1 VKVSPGL
8 STSHTLRSSSSMK
21 GDVDIPKTIRLLEAV
36 GYDGIIH
43 PEHLG
48 VAGAG
53 APQAEAVS
61 YLKRLVGV

>member
-1 VKVSPGL
+1 
-8 STSHTLRSSSSMK
+8 MK

-48 VAGAG
+48 VAEAG
-53 APQAEAVS
+53 GDPPSRGCELLKEAC
-61 YLKRLVGV
+61 GV